1 MCPRGEITRI
11 CLSLRCYRRRR
22 SFEMRS
28 RAREEEGHEHHCL
41 RSPRPRNHLGTERIG
56 ARSTEEFT
64 VSTRTRRRF
73 DDDDFDPPVIHRAPT
88 ADDHYDD
95 GITFSTYP
103 DAVHGPTPTPDWVS
117 TSPAAIDTDL
127 GVFKTGKEADVS
139 LVRRTHEGRAVLL
152 AAKQYRDAQHRM
164 FHRDAGYLE
173 GRRMRKTRETRAV
186 ATRTAFG
193 RELIAGQWAA
203 AEFAV
208 LSRLWQAGAA
218 VPYPVQLDGTQLMME
233 FIGDDDGVAA
243 PRLAQLRPA
252 PDEAADLYAQLR
264 DVLGTLA
271 DAGYTHGDLSAYNV
285 LVHDSRLVLIDLPQA
300 VDLVGNPQGFT
311 FLRRDCE
318 NICAWFQARGVS
330 ADPLLLFDDLM
341 LAVPGV

>member
-1 MCPRGEITRI
+1 
-11 CLSLRCYRRRR
+11 
-22 SFEMRS
+22 
-28 RAREEEGHEHHCL
+28 
-41 RSPRPRNHLGTERIG
+41 
-56 ARSTEEFT
+56 

-73 DDDDFDPPVIHRAPT
+73 DDDDFEPPTVVWASP
-88 ADDHYDD
+88 ADDEYDD

-103 DAVHGPTPTPDWVS
+103 DAVHGPSPLPNWVP
-117 TSPAAIDTDL
+117 TSPAATDTDL

-139 LVRRTHEGRAVLL
+139 LIRRTYAGDSVLL

-173 GRRMRKTRETRAV
+173 GRRMRKSRETRAV
-186 ATRTAFG
+186 ETRTAFG

-208 LSRLWQAGAA
+208 LSRLWSAGAA
-218 VPYPVQLDGTQLMME
+218 VPYPVQLLGTQLMME

-243 PRLAQLRPA
+243 PRLAQLRPSL
-252 PDEAADLYAQLR
+252 EESVHLYAQLR
-264 DVLGTLA
+264 EVLGVLA

-285 LVHDSRLVLIDLPQA
+285 LVHHGRLVLIDLPQA

-311 FLRRDCE
+311 FLRRDCD
-318 NICAWFQARGVS
+318 NICSWFQARGVA
-330 ADPLLLFDDLM
+330 ADPQLLFDDL
-341 LAVPGV
+341 LLSVPGT